1 LIVLAS
7 ERTLAS
13 KPSSPRPSVDA
24 RVVFLTHYIP
34 LYQVRVLQSIAA
46 RVRDFHVL
54 VSTPIEPNRNFAPDW
69 SGLDVTVQ
77 NTCTLR
83 RCWRFRSEEAQF
95 EDQLYVH
102 FPYDTA
108 RRLRELKPDIVMSLE
123 LGARSLGAVRYCLR
137 HQAKSVLCTY
147 MSEHT
152 EKGRGWARN
161 HLRRWLLRRADGL
174 TYNGQSCKRY
184 LQSFGVPDQ
193 RLHHLP
199 YAADDRTIYSGP
211 VRRNDQKT
219 RRKLLCVGQLT
230 ERKGVIP
237 MLRQL
242 SAYCLKH
249 PNRYLEISF
258 AGTGP
263 LQSAI
268 ESFDAPENLTIRM
281 LGNVKAADL
290 GNTMLEHGALI
301 APTLADEWMLVINEA
316 LQAGLPVI
324 GSIYAQ
330 ATGELV
336 HDHVNGWRYDPTA
349 PATLTRAL
357 NAYLGASCETIA
369 QMRIDAQ
376 ESVAERTPQWAA
388 NGALNAMRYVLGNA
402 HEPTTLRAGTGVL
415 C

>member
-1 LIVLAS
+1 M
-7 ERTLAS
+7 
-13 KPSSPRPSVDA
+13 VDA

-54 VSTPIEPNRNFAPDW
+54 VSTPIEPNRNFDPDW

-77 NTCTLR
+77 NTWTFR
-83 RCWRFRSEEAQF
+83 RRWRYRSVETQF

-108 RRLRELKPDIVMSLE
+108 RRLRELQPDIVMSLE
-123 LGARSLGAVRYCLR
+123 LGARSLGAVRHCLR
-137 HQAKSVLCTY
+137 HDAKSVLCTY

-161 HLRRWLLRRADGL
+161 HLRRWLMRRADAL

-184 LQSFGVPDQ
+184 LQSGGVPEQ
-193 RLHHLP
+193 RLYHLP
-199 YAADDRTIYSGP
+199 YAADDRTIYTGP
-211 VRRNDQKT
+211 VKRNDQQT

-230 ERKGVIP
+230 QRKGVIP

-242 SAYCLKH
+242 STYCRRH
-249 PNRYLEISF
+249 PNRHLELAF

-263 LQSAI
+263 QHDEVAA
-268 ESFDAPENLTIRM
+268 FATPHNLTIQM
-281 LGNVKAADL
+281 LGNVKPADL
-290 GNTMLEHGALI
+290 ATQMLDHGALI

-330 ATGELV
+330 ATDALI
-336 HDHVNGWRYDPTA
+336 HDHVNGWRYDPAA
-349 PATLTRAL
+349 PKR
-357 NAYLGASCETIA
+357 
-369 QMRIDAQ
+369 
-376 ESVAERTPQWAA
+376 
-388 NGALNAMRYVLGNA
+388 
-402 HEPTTLRAGTGVL
+402 
-415 C
+415 